1 MAAIVSTEGALLKGT
16 AGSEFCVLFSRFLLH
31 CTCCTVS
38 ILVLGQFSFRPECE
52 CPLQGGS
59 RLRSKVRAKVGHH
72 HEARQHTPLFGVA
85 GDQREW
91 LQGCH
96 TPELQVVTSMQT
108 FSVLCNFILLV
119 RVCHVAVAMELDE
132 LGYKIKIIFSVLQFT
147 AISLCDSSK

>member
-1 MAAIVSTEGALLKGT
+1 MSTGP
-16 AGSEFCVLFSRFLLH
+16 SFYSFS
-31 CTCCTVS
+31 V
-38 ILVLGQFSFRPECE
+38 ILSA
-52 CPLQGGS
+52 LQGGS

-72 HEARQHTPLFGVA
+72 HEARQHARRALFVA

-91 LQGCH
+91 LQRCH